1 MSGLTPLLPFCGT
14 FNLNNVAELAIW
26 RTRKSF
32 RGRGSA
38 LESAGAVYSAPTPHS
53 WWGGTICPLLK
64 LPTSTI
70 AHSGFRQQIS
80 LELLALFQQLA
91 H

>member
-1 MSGLTPLLPFCGT
+1 MSVNGVRAIDPPYFNPPAHVISGLTPLLPFCGT

-38 LESAGAVYSAPTPHS
+38 LESAGAVYSAPYTP
-53 WWGGTICPLLK
+53 
-64 LPTSTI
+64 
-70 AHSGFRQQIS
+70 
-80 LELLALFQQLA
+80 
-91 H
+91 